1 MSDKSIKKPKGGI
14 ILRFLSFIALV
25 AAAFGVYKI
34 WQLRS
39 MGGKIP
45 KYIYLAIF
53 LICLFYLLILFCVVK
68 KLKKQKKLSKNL
80 PKKALYIVLVIY
92 ILVCGSAFFV
102 TRYVYNYAGSFN
114 KEYIEY
120 SSSLITL
127 KDKNCKSIK
136 DVNDYTIGILSNKDS
151 EDGYII
157 PMKMIKKYKLEDEN
171 EIKEYDSYQEMM
183 HDLYDKKLDALF
195 ILTDYAP
202 IFNGIEG
209 YEDITDKTKII
220 KTEKQKFKKSTTS
233 KREVSSRG
241 KSIKEP
247 FTILLLGVDST
258 QEGLTKNTV
267 ANGDSLI
274 LITFNPKTLNATML
288 SIPRDSYVPIACW
301 SGKPENK
308 ITHAAAYGTDC
319 MMSTIEN
326 YFDVKIDYY
335 AKINFKGLVQLVD
348 AMGGIDVDVPK
359 DLCTDDSSRGG
370 EVCIKA
376 GHQHLDG
383 EGALVLSRN
392 RKQLANGDLG
402 RGENQ
407 QLVIKAMIDKI
418 KAIKS
423 ASQFLKILD
432 TISNNFDSNF
442 TTDQILSFYSI
453 AEDLM
458 NNDLAKNNSDLVNIQ
473 QLYLLGSGQMIY
485 DERARM
491 VLWDYI
497 PNESSRKDIIK
508 AMKINLGKL
517 EHEVVK
523 EFSFSIDEECEKTI
537 IGKGPYNSGSNYK
550 LVPDFTGKTKDQA
563 QKLANQYGI
572 RVTFDGVSG
581 TVTDQSVP
589 TNKRVDKLSGAITLT
604 LSKKSAD
611 VEVKKDDTATN
622 KETTEKDKEKE
633 NEKDK
638 KTGKDNDNGKDKNK
652 TEENNNQGS
661 QSGNQSQDTE

>member
-92 ILVCGSAFFV
+92 ILVCGSAFLV

-523 EFSFSIDEECEKTI
+523 EFSFSIDEEYEKTI

-589 TNKRVDKLSGAITLT
+589 TNKRVDKLSGSITLT
-604 LSKKSAD
+604 LSKKTQE
-611 VEVKKDDTATN
+611 VEQKKEETKKEETKEDNKEEKKEDNKEEKKEDNTDKKEENKEEKKD
-622 KETTEKDKEKE
+622 
-633 NEKDK
+633 
-638 KTGKDNDNGKDKNK
+638 
-652 TEENNNQGS
+652 
-661 QSGNQSQDTE
+661 

>member
-1 MSDKSIKKPKGGI
+1 MENKSKKPRGGI
-14 ILRFLSFIALV
+14 LLRLLSFIALV
-25 AAAFGVYKI
+25 VGAYTIYKI
-34 WQLRS
+34 WQFRS
-39 MGGKIP
+39 MGGSIP

-53 LICLFYLLILFCVVK
+53 LIVVFYLLILFCVTR
-68 KLKKQKKLSKNL
+68 KLKKQRKQDKNL
-80 PKKALYIVLVIY
+80 KKKGLYTILVIY
-92 ILVCGSAFFV
+92 IIVGVVAILLS
-102 TRYVYNYAGSFN
+102 RYVYNYAGSFN

-127 KDKNCKSIK
+127 KEKNCKKIT
-136 DVNDYTIGILSNKDS
+136 DVNDYTIGILSNKNS

-157 PMKMIKKYKLEDEN
+157 PKNMIKKYKLEDEN

-183 HDLYDKKLDALF
+183 SDLYSKKLDAMF
-195 ILTDYAP
+195 ITTNYAP
-202 IFNGIEG
+202 IFSSIEG
-209 YEDITDKTKII
+209 YEDIGDKTKII
-220 KTEKQKFKKSTTS
+220 KTQTQKFKKSETS

-241 KSIKEP
+241 KSVKEP
-247 FTILLLGVDST
+247 FTILLMGVDST
-258 QEGLTKNTV
+258 EEGLTKNTV

-335 AKINFKGLVQLVD
+335 AKINFKGLVQLVN

-370 EVCIKA
+370 EVCIKE

-392 RKQLANGDLG
+392 RKQLVNGDLG

-407 QLVIKAMIDKI
+407 QLVIKAMIEKI
-418 KAIKS
+418 KSIKS
-423 ASQFLKILD
+423 SSQFLKILD

-458 NNDLAKNNSDLVNIQ
+458 NNDLATKSDLVNIQ
-473 QLYLLGSGQMIY
+473 QLYLQGSGQMIY

-491 VLWDYI
+491 VLWNYI
-497 PNESSRKDIIK
+497 PVEASRKDIIK
-508 AMKINLGKL
+508 AMKTNLGQVD
-517 EHEVVK
+517 HDVVK
-523 EFSFSIDEECEKTI
+523 EFSFSIDEEYEKTV
-537 IGKGPYNSGSNYK
+537 IGKGPYNTGAGYR
-550 LVPDFTGKTKDQA
+550 LVPDFTGRTKEQA
-563 QKLANQYGI
+563 QALANQYGI
-572 RVTFDGVSG
+572 RVTFEGSSG
-581 TVTDQSVP
+581 TVVEQSVP
-589 TNKRVDKLSGAITLT
+589 TSKRIDKLSGSITLT
-604 LSKKSAD
+604 LSKKTAD
-611 VEVKKDDTATN
+611 EEKKETSNTEN
-622 KETTEKDKEKE
+622 KEKEKTTTETTDSEEQTTGSDKEKE
-633 NEKDK
+633 NTNTEKD
-638 KTGKDNDNGKDKNK
+638 DNKETSNS
-652 TEENNNQGS
+652 EENK
-661 QSGNQSQDTE
+661 EE

>member
-523 EFSFSIDEECEKTI
+523 EFSFSIDEEYEKTI

-638 KTGKDNDNGKDKNK
+638 ETGKDNDTGKDKDK

-661 QSGNQSQDTE
+661 QSGNQSQGTE

>member
-523 EFSFSIDEECEKTI
+523 EFSFSIDEEYEKTI

-589 TNKRVDKLSGAITLT
+589 TNKRVDKLSGSITLT
-604 LSKKSAD
+604 LSKKTQE
-611 VEVKKDDTATN
+611 VEQKKEETKKEETKEDN
-622 KETTEKDKEKE
+622 KEEKKEDNKE
-633 NEKDK
+633 EKK
-638 KTGKDNDNGKDKNK
+638 EDNTDK
-652 TEENNNQGS
+652 TEENKEEKK
-661 QSGNQSQDTE
+661 D

>member
-523 EFSFSIDEECEKTI
+523 EFSFSIDEEYEKTI

-589 TNKRVDKLSGAITLT
+589 TNKRVDKLSGSITLT
-604 LSKKSAD
+604 LSKKTQE
-611 VEVKKDDTATN
+611 VEQKKEETKKEETKKEETKEDN
-622 KETTEKDKEKE
+622 KEEKKEDNKEEKKEDNSSTEKNKE
-633 NEKDK
+633 
-638 KTGKDNDNGKDKNK
+638 DNQQ
-652 TEENNNQGS
+652 E
-661 QSGNQSQDTE
+661 

>member
-1 MSDKSIKKPKGGI
+1 MENKNMKPKGK
-14 ILRFLSFIALV
+14 ILLRLLSFIALV
-25 AAAFGVYKI
+25 AGAFAIFKVWK
-34 WQLRS
+34 LRS
-39 MGGKIP
+39 MGGQIP

-53 LICLFYLLILFCVVK
+53 LIVVFYLIILFCVCK
-68 KLKKQKKLSKNL
+68 KLKKQKKADKSIG
-80 PKKALYIVLVIY
+80 KKALYTALVIY

-120 SSSLITL
+120 SSSLVTL
-127 KDKNCKSIK
+127 KEKNCKNTN
-136 DVNDYTIGILSNKDS
+136 DVNDYTIGILSNKGS

-157 PMKMIKKYKLEDEN
+157 PKKMIKKYKLEDEN

-183 HDLYDKKLDALF
+183 SELLSKKLDAIF
-195 ILTDYAP
+195 IPTDYAP
-202 IFNGIEG
+202 IFNGMEG
-209 YEDITDKTKII
+209 YENITDKTKII
-220 KTEKQKFKKSTTS
+220 VTKKQKFKKSNTS

-241 KSIKEP
+241 KSVKNP
-247 FTILLLGVDST
+247 FTILLLGVDSN
-258 QEGLTKNTV
+258 QEGLDKNTV

-335 AKINFKGLVQLVD
+335 AKINFKGMVQLVN
-348 AMGGIDVDVPK
+348 ALGGIDVDVPK
-359 DLCTDDSSRGG
+359 DLCTDDSNRSG

-376 GHQHLDG
+376 GRQHLDG

-407 QLVIKAMIDKI
+407 QIVIKAMIDKI
-418 KAIKS
+418 KSIKS
-423 ASQFLKILD
+423 ASQFLKVLD

-442 TTDQILSFYSI
+442 TNDQILSFYSI

-458 NNDLAKNNSDLVNIQ
+458 NNDLATNKTDLVNIQ

-497 PNESSRKDIIK
+497 PNEASRKDIVK
-508 AMKINLGKL
+508 AMKTNLGL
-517 EHEVVK
+517 VDHDVVK
-523 EFSFSIDEECEKTI
+523 SFSFSIDEEYEKNV

-550 LVPDFTGKTKDQA
+550 LVPDFTGKTKEQA
-563 QKLANQYGI
+563 QALANQYGI

-581 TVTDQSVP
+581 TVTNQSVP
-589 TNKRVDKLSGAITLT
+589 TSKRVDKLSGAITLT
-604 LSKKSAD
+604 LSKKTAD
-611 VEVKKDDTATN
+611 VEVKKEEK
-622 KETTEKDKEKE
+622 KEDKEKEKEKDKEK
-633 NEKDK
+633 D
-638 KTGKDNDNGKDKNK
+638 KDNDKDKEKDK

-661 QSGNQSQDTE
+661 QSGNQSQGTE

>member
-359 DLCTDDSSRGG
+359 DLCTDNSSRGG

-523 EFSFSIDEECEKTI
+523 EFSFSIDEEYEKTI

-638 KTGKDNDNGKDKNK
+638 ETGKDNDTGKDKDK

-661 QSGNQSQDTE
+661 QSGNQSQGTE

>member
-1 MSDKSIKKPKGGI
+1 MENKNMKPKGK
-14 ILRFLSFIALV
+14 ILLRLLSFIALV
-25 AAAFGVYKI
+25 AGAFAIFKVWK
-34 WQLRS
+34 LRS
-39 MGGKIP
+39 MGGQIP
-45 KYIYLAIF
+45 KYIYLSIF
-53 LICLFYLLILFCVVK
+53 LIVVFYLLILFCVCK
-68 KLKKQKKLSKNL
+68 KIKKQKKTEKNIK
-80 PKKALYIVLVIY
+80 KKALYTVLVIY

-102 TRYVYNYAGSFN
+102 TRFVYNYAGNFN

-127 KDKNCKSIK
+127 KEKNCKKAS
-136 DVNDYTIGILSNKDS
+136 DVNDYTIGILSNKGS

-157 PMKMIKKYKLEDEN
+157 PQKIIKKYKLEDEN

-183 HDLYDKKLDALF
+183 SELLSKKLDAMF
-195 ILTDYAP
+195 IPTDYAP
-202 IFNGIEG
+202 IFNGMEG
-209 YEDITDKTKII
+209 YENITERTKII
-220 KTEKQKFKKSTTS
+220 ITKKQKFKKSTTS

-241 KSIKEP
+241 KSVKNP
-247 FTILLLGVDST
+247 FTILLLGVDSNK
-258 QEGLTKNTV
+258 EGLDKNTV

-335 AKINFKGLVQLVD
+335 AKINFKGMVQLVN
-348 AMGGIDVDVPK
+348 ALGGIDVDVPK
-359 DLCTDDSSRGG
+359 DLCTDDSNRSG

-407 QLVIKAMIDKI
+407 QIVIKAMIDKI
-418 KAIKS
+418 KSIKS
-423 ASQFLKILD
+423 ASQFLKVLD

-442 TTDQILSFYSI
+442 TNDQILSFYSI

-458 NNDLAKNNSDLVNIQ
+458 NNDLATNKTDLVNIQ

-497 PNESSRKDIIK
+497 PNEASRKDIIK
-508 AMKINLGKL
+508 AMKTNLGL
-517 EHEVVK
+517 VNHDVVK
-523 EFSFSIDEECEKTI
+523 EFSFSIDEEYEKKV

-550 LVPDFTGKTKDQA
+550 LVPDFTGKTKEQA
-563 QKLANQYGI
+563 QALANQYGI
-572 RVTFDGVSG
+572 KVTFDGLSG
-581 TVTDQSVP
+581 TVTSQSMP
-589 TNKRVDKLSGAITLT
+589 ANKRIDKLGGSITLT
-604 LSKKSAD
+604 LSKKTAE
-611 VEVKKDDTATN
+611 VEQKKEEKKDD
-622 KETTEKDKEKE
+622 KETDKDKEKE
-633 NEKDK
+633 ADKDK
-638 KTGKDNDNGKDKNK
+638 ETENDKDKDKEQSPSSNQGGS
-652 TEENNNQGS
+652 TEEKK
-661 QSGNQSQDTE
+661 D

>member
-523 EFSFSIDEECEKTI
+523 EFSFSIDEEYEKTI

>member
-1 MSDKSIKKPKGGI
+1 MENKSKKPRGGI
-14 ILRFLSFIALV
+14 LLRLLSFIALV
-25 AAAFGVYKI
+25 VGAYTIYKI
-34 WQLRS
+34 WQFRS
-39 MGGKIP
+39 MGGSIP

-53 LICLFYLLILFCVVK
+53 LIVVFYLLILFCVTR
-68 KLKKQKKLSKNL
+68 KLKKQRKQDKNL
-80 PKKALYIVLVIY
+80 KKKGLYTILVIY
-92 ILVCGSAFFV
+92 IIVGVVAILLS
-102 TRYVYNYAGSFN
+102 RYVYNYAGSFN

-127 KDKNCKSIK
+127 KEKNCKKIT
-136 DVNDYTIGILSNKDS
+136 DVNDYTIGILSNKNS

-157 PMKMIKKYKLEDEN
+157 PKNMIKKYKLEDEN

-183 HDLYDKKLDALF
+183 SDLYSKKLDAMF
-195 ILTDYAP
+195 ITTNYAP
-202 IFNGIEG
+202 IFSSIEG
-209 YEDITDKTKII
+209 YEDIGDKTKII
-220 KTEKQKFKKSTTS
+220 KTQTQKFKKSETS

-241 KSIKEP
+241 KSVKEP
-247 FTILLLGVDST
+247 FTILLMGVDST
-258 QEGLTKNTV
+258 EEGLTKNTV

-335 AKINFKGLVQLVD
+335 AKINFKGLVQLVN

-370 EVCIKA
+370 EVCIKE

-392 RKQLANGDLG
+392 RKQLVNGDLG

-407 QLVIKAMIDKI
+407 QLVIKAMIEKI
-418 KAIKS
+418 KSIKS
-423 ASQFLKILD
+423 SSQFLKILD

-458 NNDLAKNNSDLVNIQ
+458 NNDLATKSDLVNIQ
-473 QLYLLGSGQMIY
+473 QLYLQGSGQMIY

-491 VLWDYI
+491 VLWNYI
-497 PNESSRKDIIK
+497 PVEASRKDIIK
-508 AMKINLGKL
+508 AMKTNLGQVD
-517 EHEVVK
+517 HDVVK
-523 EFSFSIDEECEKTI
+523 EFSFSIDEEYEKTV
-537 IGKGPYNSGSNYK
+537 IGKGPYNTGASYR
-550 LVPDFTGKTKDQA
+550 LVPDFTGRTKEQA
-563 QKLANQYGI
+563 QALANQYGI
-572 RVTFDGVSG
+572 RVTFEGSSG
-581 TVTDQSVP
+581 TVVEQSVP
-589 TNKRVDKLSGAITLT
+589 TSKRIDKLSGSITLT
-604 LSKKSAD
+604 LSKKTAD
-611 VEVKKDDTATN
+611 EEKKETSNTEN
-622 KETTEKDKEKE
+622 KEKEKTTTETTDSEEQTTGSDKEKE
-633 NEKDK
+633 NTNTEKD
-638 KTGKDNDNGKDKNK
+638 DNKETSNS
-652 TEENNNQGS
+652 EENK
-661 QSGNQSQDTE
+661 EE